1 MIGFDWLQQE
11 GVCGSPRHGSPSE
24 ELVAREIHGRSARE
38 GGPLVRVNSASIHKE
53 LFESEFFDDAL
64 TFEAAR
70 CGSLRQAWMPAAL
83 NDS

>member
-1 MIGFDWLQQE
+1 
-11 GVCGSPRHGSPSE
+11 
-24 ELVAREIHGRSARE
+24 LVAREIHGRSARE

-53 LFESEFFDDAL
+53 LFESEFFDDAP

-70 CGSLRQAWMPAAL
+70 CGSLRQARMPAAL